1 MRPEPRSADPL
12 SENLRHPGQAPD
24 GTVVLH
30 RLSPLLSSD
39 STAADY
45 DAWPL
50 GSPPQAANRSRH
62 HPAALA
68 IRPNRWAR
76 NDAGANAGRPH
87 PPGRL
92 LRRPHFR
99 RRRKQVG
106 CCLFRTT
113 GRHGATLRPAAHRG
127 NGLGEKENQVLFTPT
142 GYRGLDSDLSDISP
156 IWDSLESFSFSWRAS
171 FCPRLGSCC
180 FFLPNGAPIARK

>member
-1 MRPEPRSADPL
+1 MTR
-12 SENLRHPGQAPD
+12 
-24 GTVVLH
+24 
-30 RLSPLLSSD
+30 
-39 STAADY
+39 
-45 DAWPL
+45 
-50 GSPPQAANRSRH
+50 
-62 HPAALA
+62 
-68 IRPNRWAR
+68 
-76 NDAGANAGRPH
+76 GRTLVGLT
-87 PPGRL
+87 GREGFG

-127 NGLGEKENQVLFTPT
+127 NGLGEKENQVSVPFTRT
-142 GYRGLDSDLSDISP
+142 GYRRLDSDLSDISP

-180 FFLPNGAPIARK
+180 FFLPEPSFLRRDCLAGMAASDMFTSQESNADRYGFVAAHLPRALRTSAAAIPEVDCGVSSGGPDGRRCPLG